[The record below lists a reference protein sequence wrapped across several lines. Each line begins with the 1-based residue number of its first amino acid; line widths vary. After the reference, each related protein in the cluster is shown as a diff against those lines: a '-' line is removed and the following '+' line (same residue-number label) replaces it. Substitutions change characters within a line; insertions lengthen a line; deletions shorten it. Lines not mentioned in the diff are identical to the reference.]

1 MLPASVI
8 REEPVDARLLR
19 SLFLFE
25 ALSPQELEALEA
37 NTVLAGYDA
46 GIVFAEG
53 DPARYFFILVEG
65 ELAVSKRVGE
75 RDVETS
81 RTTHRGTYC
90 GATAAFIEDAPEK
103 YSMSVR
109 ATRPARLVRMTADF
123 FGHFV
128 RARYPMAVHLLQG
141 LIVDHESVHRIV
153 DQQHRIQAAGTLTAG
168 LMHGLNNPVGAIS
181 RIAGQL
187 RTRDSASRH
196 NMIHR
201 RLSPRAAAVYDMLRC
216 ESIAAVQTAVGRS
229 ALQLADREDQID
241 DWLTHRGVDE
251 SWNIAPVLA
260 AGGLDVN
267 WLQHAATALDQVDA
281 SCDIPAVVAAVA
293 DGMETLLLIDELAG
307 ASTEV
312 STLVSSARQ
321 YSQLDSSPLIQSDVH
336 DLLDSSLTVMS
347 AAMGTGITVR
357 REYARALP
365 SLICYAGELNQTW
378 TNILDN
384 AVDAIH
390 ATAAGEG
397 VITVRTTLADEGV
410 VGIQI
415 CDNGIG
421 IPAGIRDR
429 VFLPFFTTKPVGE
442 GIGMGLD
449 LAWRVIVGMHRGT
462 LSVASVPRD
471 TRLNACLPIRG
482 AEPVR

>member
-1 MLPASVI
+1 MLPAAVI
-8 REEPVDARLLR
+8 REAPVDARLLR

-25 ALSPQELEALEA
+25 TLPPQQLEALA
-37 NTVLAGYDA
+37 TNTVLADYDA
-46 GIVFAEG
+46 GIVSAEG

-90 GATAAFIEDAPEK
+90 GATAAFIEHSPEN
-103 YSMSVR
+103 YSLSVR
-109 ATRPARLVRMTADF
+109 ATRPARLVRMAADF
-123 FGHFV
+123 FGDFV
-128 RARYPMAVHLLQG
+128 RAHYPMAVHLLQG
-141 LIVDHESVHRIV
+141 MIVDHEGVHQVV

-181 RIAGQL
+181 RIAAQL
-187 RTRDSASRH
+187 RTRHSGGHH
-196 NMIHR
+196 NGIHR

-216 ESIAAVQTAVGRS
+216 ESMAAVHIAVGRS
-229 ALQLADREDQID
+229 ALQSADREDQID
-241 DWLTHRGVDE
+241 DWLVHRGVDE

-260 AGGLDVN
+260 AAGLDVN
-267 WLQHAATALDQVDA
+267 WLQHAAAALDQVDA
-281 SCDIPAVVAAVA
+281 SCDMPAVVAAVA

-312 STLVSSARQ
+312 STLVASARQ
-321 YSQLDSSPLIQSDVH
+321 YSQLDSSPLVESDVH
-336 DLLDSSLTVMS
+336 DLLDSALTVMS
-347 AAMGTGITVR
+347 AAMDTGITVR
-357 REYARALP
+357 RDYAHGLP
-365 SLICYAGELNQTW
+365 SLVCYAGELNQAW

-390 ATAAGEG
+390 ATATGEG
-397 VITVRTTLADEGV
+397 AITVRTTLADEGV
-410 VGIQI
+410 IGIQI

-421 IPAGIRDR
+421 MPAGVRDR

-462 LSVASVPRD
+462 LNAASDPGE
-471 TRLNACLPIRG
+471 TRLSACLPIRG